1 MEIDSYPMNNPNYI
15 DERIITDE
23 ALLCI
28 IICVIV
34 FWINLFIIFRINI
47 FQTLFTRFKQF
58 FYRLPII
65 RKICAFFIS
74 SFQQQ
79 NNIDIQPR
87 IQTDTCCICLN
98 SITWEVASTCG
109 HIFCGILDNL
119 FMHIILKGNALFP
132 YGKQRIKEN

>member
-1 MEIDSYPMNNPNYI
+1 MNNPNYN

-34 FWINLFIIFRINI
+34 FWIHLFIIFRINI
-47 FQTLFTRFKQF
+47 FQELFTRFKRF

-65 RKICAFFIS
+65 RNIYAFFIS
-74 SFQQQ
+74 PMQQQ
-79 NNIDIQPR
+79 NNSNIHPR
-87 IQTDTCCICLN
+87 IQTETCCICLS

-109 HIFCGILDNL
+109 HIFCGTLDNL
-119 FMHIILKGNALFP
+119 FMHIVIKGNALFT
-132 YGKQRIKEN
+132 YGKQRINKN